1 MMICTLDEVKQ
12 HLRIVTADDDA
23 LLSVYA
29 EAAERYVNDVTGEVL
44 SALQENPMAKA
55 AVLLIVGDLYENRE
69 GSSEVQ
75 LKENPTVDRLLWPL
89 RVW

>member
-12 HLRIVTADDDA
+12 HLRISASDDDA
-23 LLSVYA
+23 LLAVYA
-29 EAAERYVNDVTGEVL
+29 DAAERYVNDVTGEVL
-44 SALQENPMAKA
+44 SALQANPMAKA

-69 GSSEVQ
+69 ASSEVQ
-75 LKENPTVDRLLWPL
+75 LKDNPTVDRLLWPL